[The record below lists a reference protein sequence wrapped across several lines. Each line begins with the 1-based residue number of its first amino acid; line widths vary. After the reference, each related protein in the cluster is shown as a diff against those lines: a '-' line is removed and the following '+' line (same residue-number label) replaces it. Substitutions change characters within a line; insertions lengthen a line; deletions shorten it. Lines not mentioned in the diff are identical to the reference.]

1 MIREEEGEG
10 VVGKHSP
17 TQWGGVWRMEE
28 DDDVIDLCSSS
39 DEDGP
44 PVAPTRPSVRNFIFN
59 MCAKISVEDEVTVF
73 ENGEYH
79 HCTVSHV
86 NLLDPNRSRVLRR
99 DGREYEVCLNDEN
112 VSKDWYVRIV

>member
-1 MIREEEGEG
+1 
-10 VVGKHSP
+10 
-17 TQWGGVWRMEE
+17 MEE

-44 PVAPTRPSVRNFIFN
+44 PVAPTRPSRHNLIFN
-59 MCAKISVEDEVTVF
+59 MCAKISVEDKVTVF

-86 NLLDPNRSRVLRR
+86 NVLGENTSVVKRR
-99 DGREYEVCLNDEN
+99 DGREYEVCLNGEN
-112 VSKDWYVRIV
+112 VSKDWCVRIV